1 MVAILFISFL
11 VCLSVGVPVAFSLAI
26 SSLLYFVGS
35 GMPLTIYTQRFFSGL
50 DSFTL
55 LCIPGFVLAGNLMN
69 FGGITER
76 LIKFCNKLVGHITGG
91 LAIANVVASML
102 LV

>member
-11 VCLSVGVPVAFSLAI
+11 VCLSIGVPVAFSLAI
-26 SSLLYFVGS
+26 SSLLYFIGS

-55 LCIPGFVLAGNLMN
+55 LWICTG
-69 FGGITER
+69 R
-76 LIKFCNKLVGHITGG
+76 KLNEFWWNNRTI
-91 LAIANVVASML
+91 N
-102 LV
+102 

>member
-35 GMPLTIYTQRFFSGL
+35 GMPLTIYTQRFFQ
-50 DSFTL
+50 D
-55 LCIPGFVLAGNLMN
+55 
-69 FGGITER
+69 
-76 LIKFCNKLVGHITGG
+76 
-91 LAIANVVASML
+91 
-102 LV
+102 

>member
-1 MVAILFISFL
+1 MVAVLFISFL
-11 VCLSVGVPVAFSLAI
+11 VCLSIGVPVAFSLAI
-26 SSLLYFVGS
+26 SSLLYFLGS

-76 LIKFCNKLVGHITGG
+76 LIKFCNMTYKFITKLNEFC
-91 LAIANVVASML
+91 LYN
-102 LV
+102 